1 MLRARGTL
9 WVGVAVLIAAGC
21 GFTAP
26 PIRYFEIRPEAVGT
40 QPGPKLPSI
49 MVPDFACLSAYD
61 QLRVVLRKSP
71 VEVMT
76 SRNLQWTT
84 VPGRMLAEGLRSRLS
99 EIGRFEMVRR
109 EASPRPPYTV
119 EGLVQLIEL
128 REKPK
133 LTARLALQVDV
144 RRTADGEII
153 SEESVDESQPAKGDS
168 PTDGILALQ
177 ELYSHILD
185 DLSRRII
192 AAIEKDIQGAKADAR
207 RYGIGSKHTFP
218 GAVGST
224 KPQYCQRRAD
234 VRRGATGGRLSRVS
248 PHRPYC
254 LSPLFY
260 DPSSPELR
268 EEVVPLVVHENEGGE
283 VHDFYLVD
291 RFHPQFRVL

>member
-128 REKPK
+128 SEKPK

-207 RYGIGSKHTFP
+207 PYGIGSKPASRGLSFP
-218 GAVGST
+218 QSLSTASGEPTYNGVRQGAASHGSAPIARIVFPLCSMILPHPSCA
-224 KPQYCQRRAD
+224 KKSFP
-234 VRRGATGGRLSRVS
+234 LSSTRMKAGKS
-248 PHRPYC
+248 TTSI
-254 LSPLFY
+254 L
-260 DPSSPELR
+260 
-268 EEVVPLVVHENEGGE
+268 
-283 VHDFYLVD
+283 
-291 RFHPQFRVL
+291 